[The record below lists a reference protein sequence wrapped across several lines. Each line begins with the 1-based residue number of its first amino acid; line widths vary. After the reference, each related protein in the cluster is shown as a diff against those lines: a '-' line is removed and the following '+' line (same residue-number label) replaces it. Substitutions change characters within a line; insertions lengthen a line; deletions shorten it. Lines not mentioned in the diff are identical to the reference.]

1 MGEGYRHR
9 CGSSSR
15 LQGRLDERGPDDRRR
30 GRGSCSS
37 LDAVRTVSH
46 FPVVLHDLL
55 DDLTLLVVEDARVE
69 VVLHF
74 VQEDGI
80 LLTWTPG

>member
-1 MGEGYRHR
+1 
-9 CGSSSR
+9 
-15 LQGRLDERGPDDRRR
+15 
-30 GRGSCSS
+30 
-37 LDAVRTVSH
+37 VSH

-55 DDLTLLVVEDARVE
+55 DVLTLLVVEDARVE